1 MHLMKPY
8 ISRYK
13 LIEKKH
19 NQPTQHY
26 KYCPNCG
33 QTLDWGGLQVNIKR
47 FRKMQ
52 RKHTKELVKAAKK
65 AKDFDYWYFHELVT
79 KYIRNMYEMYSD
91 RECIFQSDE
100 SRLEIVNQLKEIID
114 LNDKLSVA
122 VTYEDERD
130 ILKQMYTKIGEN
142 IMYWWD

>member
-1 MHLMKPY
+1 M
-8 ISRYK
+8 
-13 LIEKKH
+13 
-19 NQPTQHY
+19 
-26 KYCPNCG
+26 
-33 QTLDWGGLQVNIKR
+33 NIKR

-65 AKDFDYWYFHELVT
+65 AKDFDYYYFHNLVM
-79 KYIRNMYEMYSD
+79 KQIHNMYEMYSD